1 MLELH
6 GWDLR
11 GSIAGVATLLVGAAE
26 VVTPAGATM
35 GTGSG
40 ALIFLSI
47 SNAHQL
53 R

>member
-11 GSIAGVATLLVGAAE
+11 GSIAGVANLLVGAE
-26 VVTPAGATM
+26 IVTPAGATM